1 MLQLSRISYC
11 QNQCFQHLCVF
22 HSAPSS
28 FKLCV
33 PCICVLTDSLLV
45 PMPPTPLALSHSIP
59 VVNSVVDA
67 DVRRQPKGLLL
78 NTKGKRKETAC
89 QSPAKMCGAAG
100 GSCDRA
106 ALSQGGFST
115 PSWVGS
121 QRSCLKPSRW
131 AWSSVAPGR
140 TSWLAGTRE

>member
-1 MLQLSRISYC
+1 
-11 QNQCFQHLCVF
+11 
-22 HSAPSS
+22 
-28 FKLCV
+28 
-33 PCICVLTDSLLV
+33 
-45 PMPPTPLALSHSIP
+45 MPPTPLALSNSIP
-59 VVNSVVDA
+59 VANLVVDA

-89 QSPAKMCGAAG
+89 QSPAEMRRAAG

-121 QRSCLKPSRW
+121 WRSCFKAEQIGLEFSCPRLACRVTGITS
-131 AWSSVAPGR
+131 AQDSDTLQFTLPMEGR
-140 TSWLAGTRE
+140 RRFIFFP